1 MSYGVAQGED
11 LGTDFG
17 AENDGS
23 IPTLDE
29 DLEEEINP
37 KGLECT
43 EKRQKVKDGDEFSVE
58 LEEGDQFM
66 AVKPW
71 KGVVDNSVPDGF
83 RPSKRDGEAPDAS
96 LELEYVHGFRSH
108 DCRNNLRYTSE
119 GKLAYMAAGVAVVM
133 DTQTNT

>member
-1 MSYGVAQGED
+1 
-11 LGTDFG
+11 
-17 AENDGS
+17 
-23 IPTLDE
+23 
-29 DLEEEINP
+29 
-37 KGLECT
+37 
-43 EKRQKVKDGDEFSVE
+43 
-58 LEEGDQFM
+58 M